1 MMMFGMGFGLLIFVG
16 LIVVVVVLLI
26 HSLNNTNIK

>member
-16 LIVVVVVLLI
+16 LIVIVVVLLTQ
-26 HSLNNTNIK
+26 SLNNSDKK